1 VILFTTCRQP
11 TERIRSF
18 VSELSHS
25 IPKCRRLNRGKLSL
39 EAVAERCFEL
49 KCDKAL
55 IIQRWM
61 GAPGRIQLLE
71 FRNSD
76 LTQIPPLM
84 YLAEVK
90 LRRKYGIAGRF
101 QAEAITIQ
109 SEVNSELVRLAKS
122 LSNFFE
128 LPLVTL
134 PSRGSYRAVL
144 HVLQDSRWKARVVL
158 GSPPSIK
165 EVGPSLTIK
174 HLRWDNFEGDEKS

>member
-1 VILFTTCRQP
+1 VILFTTCRRP

-18 VSELSHS
+18 VNELSHS

-49 KCDKAL
+49 KYNKAL
-55 IIQRWM
+55 IMQRWM
-61 GAPGRIQLLE
+61 GEPGEIQLFE

-76 LTQIPPLM
+76 LTRIPPLL
-84 YLAEVK
+84 YLAEIR
-90 LRRKYGIAGRF
+90 LRREYGIAGRF

-109 SEVNSELVRLAKS
+109 SEASSELVRLAKS

-134 PSRGSYRAVL
+134 PSRGSYRAAL

-158 GSPPSIK
+158 GGPPSIR
-165 EVGPSLTIK
+165 EIGPSLTIK
-174 HLRWDNFEGDEKS
+174 HLRWENFEGDEKP